1 MLTATPLQNSLLEL
15 YGLSTFIDEHLFGDL
30 NSFRSQYAS
39 AGSSISDLRQRLSGF
54 CKRTLRNQVTEYI
67 RYTERRPITRPFTPS
82 DDEHALYE
90 AVSGFL
96 QREDSY
102 ALPQRQRH
110 LTALVLRKL
119 LASSSQA
126 IAATLDKLRTRLETL
141 RDEKVQDDAEFTE
154 ALIEAEE
161 LEDDLLD
168 EILAQPDEAE
178 APTEPRTIDRQKL
191 REEIDILQR
200 LADWARSIGT
210 DTKTKTLLTA
220 LDIGF
225 AQMATTGAA
234 RKALIFTESRR
245 TQDYLKAFLESHG
258 YGGQVV
264 LFNGT
269 NGGTEATAIYER
281 WVERNRETGRA
292 SGSRAVD
299 VRTAL
304 IEHFRDEASNLLATV
319 T

>member
-1 MLTATPLQNSLLEL
+1 MPPWCATGP
-15 YGLSTFIDEHLFGDL
+15 DA
-30 NSFRSQYAS
+30 RSAVPRRS
-39 AGSSISDLRQRLSGF
+39 RRSS
-54 CKRTLRNQVTEYI
+54 
-67 RYTERRPITRPFTPS
+67 
-82 DDEHALYE
+82 
-90 AVSGFL
+90 
-96 QREDSY
+96 
-102 ALPQRQRH
+102 
-110 LTALVLRKL
+110 
-119 LASSSQA
+119 
-126 IAATLDKLRTRLETL
+126 AATSQTTFVGVAVREGHHKLRTRLETL

-168 EILAQPDEAE
+168 EMLAEPDEAE
-178 APTEPRTIDRQKL
+178 AASAPRAIDRQKL

-220 LDIGF
+220 LNIGF

-269 NGGTEATAIYER
+269 NGGPEATAIYER
-281 WVERNRETGRA
+281 WVEKNRDTGRA

-304 IEHFRDEASNLLATV
+304 IEHFRDEASILLATEAAAEGIPDRIAGTAV
-319 T
+319 VPAHRGRRAFHHPLGGDVSSRIRPTVRQGRVPIGRAKPCNEPTRPTPLP